1 MFSHHI
7 KRHSLITDRR
17 IPTTAHSESAQLQNV
32 KVDGESQHQGKA
44 KKRKKNQKQ
53 QQIICQC
60 GKQILSMHS
69 HCTSHCRRLSKNILS
84 KLFG

>member
-17 IPTTAHSESAQLQNV
+17 IPTIAYSESAQLQNV

-44 KKRKKNQKQ
+44 KKRKKIKNN
-53 QQIICQC
+53 
-60 GKQILSMHS
+60 
-69 HCTSHCRRLSKNILS
+69 SKSSANVENR
-84 KLFG
+84 F